1 VVSAGADAVHPR
13 RVFAPA
19 GARTRRVIGVVA
31 LLVAFD
37 QVTKAWAASALADGP
52 KYVIGHSIGFE
63 LTRNSGSAFSRFQ
76 GYTPILAV
84 GAVIVTVFLV
94 RTMRRTHDAWTVVG
108 LVLILAGAAGNLCDR
123 IFRSP
128 GFMRGEVVDFVKLG
142 PWPLFNVADSCLTIG
157 AIVLAVRM
165 LLAPT
170 NDPTS
175 DPTTGADDC

>member
-1 VVSAGADAVHPR
+1 MPGT
-13 RVFAPA
+13 
-19 GARTRRVIGVVA
+19 RTRRVVA
-31 LLVAFD
+31 AIILLVGLD
-37 QVTKAWAASALADGP
+37 QLTKAWAAATLASGP

-84 GAVIVTVFLV
+84 AAILVTVVLV
-94 RTMRRTHDAWTVVG
+94 RTMHRVHDAWAVVG
-108 LVLILAGAAGNLCDR
+108 LMLVLCGAVGNLCDR

-128 GFMRGEVVDFVKLG
+128 GFLRGEVVDFVKLG

-165 LLAPT
+165 LRAPAG
-170 NDPTS
+170 S
-175 DPTTGADDC
+175 ADDA

>member
-1 VVSAGADAVHPR
+1 MSAGADAVSPR
-13 RVFAPA
+13 RVLAPV
-19 GARTRRVIGVVA
+19 GARTRRVVGVVA
-31 LLVAFD
+31 LLVACD

-94 RTMRRTHDAWTVVG
+94 RTVRRVHDAWTVVG
-108 LVLILAGAAGNLCDR
+108 LALVLSGALGNLCDR

-157 AIVLAVRM
+157 AVVLAVRM
-165 LLAPT
+165 LFA
-170 NDPTS
+170 PTS
-175 DPTTGADDC
+175 DADEH